1 MNLAGLGYGYLSGF
15 TNYISGAVS
24 SLAKSATDFFTGGS
38 AAKTTATDLVTLHDG
53 DKPREKCGVFA
64 YFSKDHKTDLGNQ
77 LYKGLIGI
85 QHRGQ
90 DACGMA
96 FKNEVNGVETHNG
109 KGLVNEVFNKDNL
122 EKFAGNLGIAH
133 TLYSTTGVTFQ
144 PITIGEGSKRI
155 SLAHNGNLSKLKPL
169 KNFLDEK
176 KITYK
181 PQSSDSEM
189 MAKAIY
195 YFVEKENKALEQAVH
210 EAARFFEG
218 SYSLLVMNKEKI
230 VALRDPFANR
240 PFSLAKVP
248 SKSSSK
254 PDFILCSETSAFSS
268 FHAEFIRDIAPGELL
283 VIDKNTTEES
293 LKQQPKIIFEET
305 RDGLCPLE
313 YIYLMKPNSEVQ
325 YKNGSKSISEIR
337 REFGKNAAKI
347 FRERFPNKVID
358 YVLPVPQSGVPVATG
373 FAEELKTPINP
384 ALIKNFHRRTFLDN
398 GDAVE
403 NKFAVVPDAIKDK
416 KVVLVDDSVIRG
428 KTMKGIIHLLKATK
442 PKEIHIVSAS
452 PQVHYPNH
460 YGVNI
465 ASAKELIA
473 PKFKGDLKK
482 IAQELDVDSITYLD
496 LERFKKA
503 LGEKETVDKSIFSG
517 KYKLKKYAKTYIP
530 PTIS

>member
-1 MNLAGLGYGYLSGF
+1 MNITGLGYGYLSGF

-24 SLAKSATDFFTGGS
+24 SLAKSATGLFTGS
-38 AAKTTATDLVTLHDG
+38 VAKTSEADIVALHDD

-90 DACGMA
+90 DSCGMS
-96 FKNEVNGVETHNG
+96 FNKEENGVETHNG

-122 EKFAGNLGIAH
+122 GKFAGNFGIAH

-144 PITIGEGSKRI
+144 PITVGDGDHKI
-155 SLAHNGNLSKLKPL
+155 SLAHNGNLSNLKSL
-169 KNFLDEK
+169 KSFLSEK
-176 KITYK
+176 KISCD

-189 MAKAIY
+189 MAKAIQ
-195 YFVEKENKALEQAVH
+195 YFVKKESKTLEDAVH
-210 EAARFFEG
+210 AAAKFFIG
-218 SYSLLVMNKEKI
+218 SYSLLVMDKDKI

-248 SKSSSK
+248 SNSVSQ
-254 PDFILCSETSAFSS
+254 PDFILCSETSALNS

-293 LKQQPKIIFEET
+293 LKQKPKIIFEKI

-313 YIYLMKPNSEVQ
+313 YIYLMKPNSSVQ
-325 YKNGSKSISEIR
+325 YSSGQKSISEIR

-347 FRERFPNKVID
+347 FRERFPNKDID
-358 YVLPVPQSGVPVATG
+358 YVLPVPQSGVPAATG
-373 FAEELKTPINP
+373 FAQELKVPINP

-403 NKFAVVPDAIKDK
+403 NKFSVVPDAIKDK

-442 PKEIHIVSAS
+442 PKEIHVVSAS
-452 PQVHYPNH
+452 PQVHYPNR

-465 ASAKELIA
+465 ASTAELIA
-473 PKFKGDLKK
+473 PKFDGDLKK
-482 IAQELDVDSITYLD
+482 IAKELDVDSITYLD

-517 KYKLKKYAKTYIP
+517 KYKLKEYAKTYIAP
-530 PTIS
+530 NSVA